1 MEIAYVCIFTSNL
14 EESVIFYRD
23 ILGLAEDPSR
33 CEENFHALKAGSTY
47 IGIERK
53 GVRKD
58 GQKTKAENP
67 VLLQFKASSIKEL
80 KKITAKLKAKKVTL
94 LETMVKK
101 HYGTFTNF
109 LDPDGNKLEILYQP
123 K

>member
-1 MEIAYVCIFTSNL
+1 MDLAYICIFTSNL

-23 ILGLAEDPSR
+23 ILGLVEDPLR
-33 CEENFHALKAGSTY
+33 CEKNFHALKAGSTY

-53 GVRKD
+53 GVRKV
-58 GQKTKAENP
+58 GEKTKSENP

-80 KKITAKLKAKKVTL
+80 KKITAKLKAKKVTIL
-94 LETMVKK
+94 DTMVKK

-123 K
+123 

>member
-1 MEIAYVCIFTSNL
+1 MDIAYICIYAFNL

-23 ILGLAEDPSR
+23 ILGLAEDLSR
-33 CEENFHALKAGSTY
+33 CESNFHAFRAGSTY

-58 GQKTKAENP
+58 GQKTKTENAM
-67 VLLQFKASSIKEL
+67 LIQFKVSSLKEL
-80 KKITAKLKAKKVTL
+80 KKITRDLEAKNVKMLKAL
-94 LETMVKK
+94 VKSS
-101 HYGTFTNF
+101 YGTFTNF

-123 K
+123 